1 MAATTPT
8 RLDEIKA
15 QLSADQLAFLA
26 ERVLCRTDKEA
37 AESLG
42 FGYST
47 VLSWPE
53 KRIINEAV
61 NLILEDSLDLARDL
75 LKRNLVR
82 AAKVKVRGL
91 DSKKAAIAQGAAT
104 EILDRF
110 MGKPTQSVSATV
122 NANVTVVK
130 GYMTVSPDDWDSDT
144 DSGVQAATVAD
155 SAVA

>member
-1 MAATTPT
+1 MAATST

-37 AESLG
+37 AANLN

-53 KRIINEAV
+53 KPIINEAV
-61 NLILEDSLDLARDL
+61 RLILADGVDVSRGILRRALAD
-75 LKRNLVR
+75 
-82 AAKVKVRGL
+82 AARVKVDGLKARGVGV
-91 DSKKAAIAQGAAT
+91 KQAAAT

-110 MGKPTQSVSATV
+110 LGKPKQSIEATV
-122 NANVTVVK
+122 TADVTVK
-130 GYMTVSPDDWDSDT
+130 GYMVVSPDDWDEP
-144 DSGVQAATVAD
+144 DSGISASTVAGG
-155 SAVA
+155 AVA